1 MNRKLHSIGEKDVPL
16 DLWPTEPESTENQ
29 SNKSGA
35 YLNDYGVMEGLIE
48 TPRGASVSL
57 GERALALVD
66 IMNYYNQANKT
77 RGAIASPGALRQ
89 RYGDRGSYEVSTNMK
104 AKSND
109 LGRVAKRAFETL
121 TAEDEM
127 LEAGFHKEDIN
138 YGKQVLVSR
147 MAGKFGPGK
156 VYAGER
162 KKVVNK
168 AKKAAKLDN
177 RSK

>member
-1 MNRKLHSIGEKDVPL
+1 MNRRRHSIGEKDVPL
-16 DLWPTEPESTENQ
+16 DLWPTEPENTENQ

-35 YLNDYGVMEGLIE
+35 YLNDYGVMEGLVE

-57 GERALALVD
+57 GERALALAD

-89 RYGDRGSYEVSTNMK
+89 RYGDRGGYEVSTNMK

-127 LEAGFHKEDIN
+127 LAAGFHKEDVD
-138 YGKQVLVSR
+138 YGKRVLESR
-147 MAGKFGPGK
+147 MAGTFGVGRA
-156 VYAGER
+156 YANER
-162 KKVVNK
+162 NKVVSK
-168 AKKAAKLDN
+168 AKKASRLDN

>member
-1 MNRKLHSIGEKDVPL
+1 MNRKRHSIGENDVPL
-16 DLWPTEPESTENQ
+16 DLWPTESENTENQ

-35 YLNDYGVMEGLIE
+35 YLNDYGVMEGLVE

-57 GERALALVD
+57 GERALALAD

-89 RYGDRGSYEVSTNMK
+89 RYGDRGGYEVSTNMK

-127 LEAGFHKEDIN
+127 LAAGFHKEDIN

-147 MAGKFGPGK
+147 MAGEFGPGK
-156 VYAGER
+156 AYAR
-162 KKVVNK
+162 DRQRVVRRAQKV
-168 AKKAAKLDN
+168 AALN
-177 RSK
+177 SKQ